1 MAERTLNW
9 SVGLAMGDWIS
20 VLHFLMTSDD
30 LGVREEMEE
39 VEEEV
44 MMF

>member
-30 LGVREEMEE
+30 LGVGVRRWRRWRRR
-39 VEEEV
+39 
-44 MMF
+44 